1 MHEFPHLFHFLDDF
15 LSAESRFEKGEG
27 ISLKIIFTCFQF
39 AKIPLAKNKIAGSSL
54 VTFITLDTVTLEAHC
69 FYKGQSALTETRS
82 VLQAPIV
89 LFVPWRAFLSR
100 LMQMRY

>member
-1 MHEFPHLFHFLDDF
+1 MISYQQNLGLKRGRAFHYKLFLHVFNLP
-15 LSAESRFEKGEG
+15 S
-27 ISLKIIFTCFQF
+27 
-39 AKIPLAKNKIAGSSL
+39 IPLAKNKIAGPSL